1 MNRIQQKKLKL
12 SHENQTKNKVSI
24 KPMKLNVL
32 IGIKHF
38 TQMIMMM
45 HLAIH
50 TTVVPSP
57 SDEISCEIFSGNMQ
71 KKKNR
76 KISTKRKEM
85 ESKGRKNIIKEKDET
100 TKERMGNLHI
110 HKNRYY
116 HQSKAPVKRIQ
127 STFSSVITKKRKK
140 IFLFTDRILKNLRMG
155 EFNCFIK
162 KGESSLKAF
171 PGEKQDN

>member
-1 MNRIQQKKLKL
+1 
-12 SHENQTKNKVSI
+12 
-24 KPMKLNVL
+24 MKLNVL

-116 HQSKAPVKRIQ
+116 HQSKVPVKRIQ

>member
-1 MNRIQQKKLKL
+1 
-12 SHENQTKNKVSI
+12 
-24 KPMKLNVL
+24 
-32 IGIKHF
+32 
-38 TQMIMMM
+38 MM

-100 TKERMGNLHI
+100 TKEEWVIYIYIKIGITINLKHLSKEYSQPLVVLLQ
-110 HKNRYY
+110 KN
-116 HQSKAPVKRIQ
+116 A
-127 STFSSVITKKRKK
+127 RKYF
-140 IFLFTDRILKNLRMG
+140 FLPI
-155 EFNCFIK
+155 EF
-162 KGESSLKAF
+162 
-171 PGEKQDN
+171 